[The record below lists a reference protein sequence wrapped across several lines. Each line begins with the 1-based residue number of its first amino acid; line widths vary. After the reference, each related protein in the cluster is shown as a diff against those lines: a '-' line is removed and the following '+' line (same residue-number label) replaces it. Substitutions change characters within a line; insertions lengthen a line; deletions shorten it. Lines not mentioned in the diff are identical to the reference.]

1 MSAHSSPEID
11 ALSAV
16 FSALSD
22 PTRRAMLARL
32 SRGEASVNELAA
44 PFKMSLPAVSK
55 HIKVLEKAGL
65 LTKTINAQQRPC
77 KIDGVQLKHAVDW
90 IDQYKQLW
98 VDRFDRM
105 DAYLQKLHAGE
116 TADEAAK
123 TAKTPKA
130 AKTAKTPKAAKSV
143 KKTTAKKIAS
153 KAINTPATGKIGTKK
168 QAKLEKLP
176 KPDKQPKTP
185 NQPKVKTKLQEKTN
199 DNDQPNDLQQ
209 QIGFDF

>member
-1 MSAHSSPEID
+1 MSANTTSEVD

-32 SRGEASVNELAA
+32 AQGAASVNELAA

-77 KIDGVQLKHAVDW
+77 KIDGVQLKQAVDW

-98 VDRFDRM
+98 EGRLDCL
-105 DAYLQKLHAGE
+105 DAYMVELHASE
-116 TADEAAK
+116 S
-123 TAKTPKA
+123 
-130 AKTAKTPKAAKSV
+130 AAKSTKA
-143 KKTTAKKIAS
+143 KKNNVAKDTEKKIAPQ
-153 KAINTPATGKIGTKK
+153 ALNTLATAKNSLKK
-168 QAKLEKLP
+168 QANPEKSAQ
-176 KPDKQPKTP
+176 KAPKTLKF
-185 NQPKVKTKLQEKTN
+185 PKVSVKPQEKN
-199 DNDQPNDLQQ
+199 DDNDPNNLQQ